1 MTATLPPLVGLIG
14 KKRVGKDT
22 FAAVLVEEFGF
33 ARVAFADPLKE
44 MALTIDPVIAYGK
57 RAEDGTWTE
66 PYRLSESVEEHGWEM
81 TKDMWP
87 EPRIILQRL
96 GDGVR
101 QFDPEFW
108 VRAGMDAAESQRE
121 GYSLHPVIR
130 QALVDSGND
139 APADRDPRPVVITD
153 VRYPNEADAIRE
165 AGGTLVR
172 IVRPGVDDGDTHA
185 SETALD
191 GYNIGDGWVVRNDAD
206 LARLRLWARVIAQHE
221 IDFAI

>member
-1 MTATLPPLVGLIG
+1 VTALPPLIGLIG

-33 ARVAFADPLKE
+33 TRVAFADPLKE
-44 MALTIDPVIAYGK
+44 MALTIDPLIPPT
-57 RAEDGTWTE
+57 GTR
-66 PYRLSESVEEHGWEM
+66 RLSEQVGTYGWEHI
-81 TKDMWP
+81 KDVHP
-87 EPRIILQRL
+87 EARRFLQRL

-101 QFDPEFW
+101 QFDPDFW
-108 VRAGMDAAESQRE
+108 LRAGMDAAESQRE

-153 VRYPNEADAIRE
+153 VRYPNEADAIRA
-165 AGGTLVR
+165 AGGALIR
-172 IVRPGVDDGDTHA
+172 IVRPGADDGDTHA

-191 GYNIGDGWVVRNDAD
+191 DYAD
-206 LARLRLWARVIAQHE
+206 DITIVNQFDLDTLREEARTVARITRR
-221 IDFAI
+221 